1 VSAAASSGMNTYKHG
16 GRGLEVLIPGFIRDL
31 EGRTDNSWD
40 FLWGA
45 VGPPVASMSPDQV
58 LQWMEDIGSPP
69 ETVALQRADKNMGK
83 DIHEYVSAST
93 TDSEAISQMMTLFK
107 TQRKPALRM
116 LMNMRLRERRANEA
130 KTKKRPL
137 LETIHEVI
145 GILTEMK
152 KLGYGRYHG
161 AHEFAKKFS
170 CDRGV
175 DVLMQIVKT
184 ADDDSCLAALWA
196 MTLIN
201 DSAEERH
208 YETSEPEALN
218 RYEKRKLIVKADG
231 INTLVHVLR
240 NRSDDA
246 RELALH
252 LLQAIM
258 AFPKHWLGFSG
269 WPMSTYYNDGQ
280 LALLRGCLKTV
291 LKVFAESPSS
301 RVRLLCLAVMIEFMA
316 SDDADV
322 ERHTSIRLE
331 PTFFVPS
338 KSRSRCN
345 TPSSASSQKSQR
357 FSMFQRLRGLEDEEE
372 DDVPIDEDSS
382 CVARDCFLH
391 AGGDQILV
399 KIIDN
404 PRVGGRLKL
413 TNMSIKGLPKSDLLG
428 ESDPYLRVFLGCQE
442 VRTEII
448 MDTSRPVWKETIE
461 FEVED
466 VLSSC
471 LFIMCYDW
479 NEHDAHKFICMVRI
493 HLADV
498 VGGAV
503 ENGKLVRLDRI
514 LESELFVKLGNGDK
528 AKPVRHGNMVTWDD
542 WIPLCY
548 RNGQLPALKGQLG
561 SMHLHLEL
569 ETEYRHD
576 AEFLQVQANSLGALH
591 VLYAHEDTRHMCN
604 PYKLCD
610 PVVRLLNSCSEDAQA
625 NAAGVLSHMAFDRK
639 FNQAAMDAGASEAL
653 LNAANYGVMAV
664 KRRCLEA
671 LSLFAVDPNVRD
683 RMLVVD
689 GHLGA
694 TSNIITPVV
703 DAMLPFVKQNI
714 EEEVFSAG
722 LSLLTNLACEA
733 PRVQE
738 TIVNSRAPEIVLDIV
753 YSGRADSRAEAAC
766 LIALLVENP
775 ENRRHMSQLVGRS
788 GEEAYSI
795 CRALSTALCAKDS
808 ITDAR
813 AKTGAYDTRS
823 AASAALVHLARF
835 GGLNELVWAM
845 KNGDQVIKVEA
856 AAALALVASDPN
868 ERDNVVATNLVPEL
882 VEMIVLANDTKSRL
896 TASLVLARMS
906 EGDESEKAEEIRRRV
921 LKICEKIPR
930 FGFNAIDP
938 MVDIC
943 LRSIDDE
950 QRTVAAQTLACWVM
964 VPEYAEEVWQRGAE
978 LVLDLMMVQR
988 AVCPNGQWY
997 ALQLLHGCCEHVH
1010 MREKVATYEVM
1021 LNGVHFSTLKAL
1033 RHVLRNCDKETCV
1046 ETTLMLKQVWQY
1058 GGLEQLVETLVQED
1072 GDVHALKNCAVVL
1085 QPLCAKPVTRKR
1097 VSDLAGKHP
1106 DELGI
1111 WMAKYMYAV

>member
-1 VSAAASSGMNTYKHG
+1 MNTYKHG

-58 LQWMEDIGSPP
+58 AQWMEDIGAPP
-69 ETVALQRADKNMGK
+69 ETVALQRADRNVGK
-83 DIHEYVSAST
+83 DIHEYASASL
-93 TDSEAISQMMTLFK
+93 TDSEAISKMMLLFK

-130 KTKKRPL
+130 NMKQRPL

-175 DVLMQIVKT
+175 DVLMQIIKS

-218 RYEKRKLIVKADG
+218 RYEKRKLIIKADG
-231 INTLVHVLR
+231 INTLMHVLDH
-240 NRSDDA
+240 RSDDA

-258 AFPKHWLGFSG
+258 SFPQHWLGFSG
-269 WPMSTYYNDGQ
+269 WPMSTYFNDGQ

-291 LKVFAESPSS
+291 LKVFVESPSS
-301 RVRLLCLAVMIEFMA
+301 KVRLLCLAVMIEFMA

-322 ERHTSIRLE
+322 DRHTTTKLE
-331 PTFFVPS
+331 PTFFIGG

-357 FSMFQRLRGLEDEEE
+357 FAMFQRLGGSAEEEE
-372 DDVPIDEDSS
+372 DEIPIDEDSN

-391 AGGDQILV
+391 AGGDQLLA

-404 PRVGGRLKL
+404 PRVGGTLRLTKL
-413 TNMSIKGLPKSDLLG
+413 SAKGLPRSDLFG
-428 ESDPYLRVFLGCQE
+428 ESDPYLRIFLGGQE
-442 VRTEII
+442 VRTEVI
-448 MDTSRPVWKETIE
+448 MDTSRPVWKEEIE

-471 LFIMCYDW
+471 LFILCYDW
-479 NEHDAHKFICMVRI
+479 NEHDAHKFICMMRI
-493 HLADV
+493 HLADI
-498 VGGAV
+498 VGDAV
-503 ENGKLVRLDRI
+503 ENGKLVRLDKM

-528 AKPVRHGNMVTWDD
+528 AKPVRHGNTVTWDD
-542 WIPLCY
+542 WVPLCF
-548 RNGQLPALKGQLG
+548 RNGQLPTLKGQLG

-569 ETEYRHD
+569 ETDYRHD
-576 AEFLQVQANSLGALH
+576 RNFLEVQANSLGALH
-591 VLYAHEDTRHMCN
+591 VLYAHEDTRHLCN
-604 PYKLCD
+604 PYKLCE

-625 NAAGVLSHMAFDRK
+625 NAAGVLSHMAFDRN

-653 LNAANYGVMAV
+653 LNATNYGAMAA

-671 LSLFAVDPNVRD
+671 LSLFAVDPSVRD

-703 DAMLPFVKQNI
+703 DAMSAENVD
-714 EEEVFSAG
+714 EDVVSAG
-722 LSLLTNLACEA
+722 LSLLTNLATEA
-733 PRVQE
+733 PKVQE
-738 TIVNSRAPEIVLDIV
+738 SIVKSAAPDILLDIV
-753 YSGRADSRAEAAC
+753 YSGRADARAEAAC

-775 ENRRHMSQLVGRS
+775 ENRRHMSQLIGRS
-788 GEEAYSI
+788 GDQTYSI
-795 CRALSTALCAKDS
+795 CRALSTALCATDT

-823 AASAALVHLARF
+823 AASAALVYLARF
-835 GGLNELVWAM
+835 GGLDELVWAM

-856 AAALALVASDPN
+856 AAALAHVASDPN
-868 ERDNVVATNLVPEL
+868 ERDNVVATGLVPDL
-882 VEMIVLANDTKSRL
+882 VQMIVLANDTKSRL

-921 LKICEKIPR
+921 LKVCEKVPQ

-950 QRTVAAQTLACWVM
+950 QRTVAAQALACWVM
-964 VPEYAEEVWQRGAE
+964 VPEYAEEVWQRGAD
-978 LVLDLMMVQR
+978 LVLDLMMVTR
-988 AVCPNGQWY
+988 ATCPNGQWY
-997 ALQLLHGCCEHVH
+997 ALQLLHGCCEHAH
-1010 MREKVATYEVM
+1010 MREKVATYEIM
-1021 LNGVHFSTLKAL
+1021 LNGVHFSTMKAL
-1033 RHVLRNCDKETCV
+1033 RHVLRDCDKETCI
-1046 ETTLMLKQVWQY
+1046 ETTLMLKQVSQY
-1058 GGLEQLVETLVQED
+1058 GGLQQLVETLVQED
-1072 GDVHALKNCAVVL
+1072 GDLYVLKNCATVL
-1085 QPLCAKPVTRKR
+1085 QPLCAKPVTRKQ
-1097 VSDLAGKHP
+1097 VADLAGKHS
-1106 DELGI
+1106 DELGV
-1111 WMAKYMYAV
+1111 WMAKFMYAI